1 MRTVGSNVPDGNNSH
16 CLITLYWEQPLDGF
30 NVIVGYRLLPSRL
43 DKAQASLA
51 LFSLL
56 RQLSHPAGA
65 ESTVS
70 GCEAKVFHS
79 NAEIDVAMVLVVVC
93 THPSVTH
100 TFEAQHEHRYVGEP
114 GTVVALPHLLLA
126 LFRSNYKE
134 LPWLEVVC

>member
-1 MRTVGSNVPDGNNSH
+1 MQTVGSNVANGDDSH
-16 CLITLYWEQPLDGF
+16 SFVTLYWKQPLDSF
-30 NVIVGYRLLPSRL
+30 HVIVGYRLLPSRL

-93 THPSVTH
+93 AHPSVVH
-100 TFEAQHEHRYVGEP
+100 TFEAQHKH
-114 GTVVALPHLLLA
+114 GTFANHGRL
-126 LFRSNYKE
+126 
-134 LPWLEVVC
+134 